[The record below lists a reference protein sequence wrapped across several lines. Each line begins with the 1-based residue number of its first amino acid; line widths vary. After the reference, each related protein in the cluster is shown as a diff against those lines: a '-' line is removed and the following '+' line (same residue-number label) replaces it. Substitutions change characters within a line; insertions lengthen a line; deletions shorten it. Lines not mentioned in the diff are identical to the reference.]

1 MCSLGYN
8 RPMNFVEL
16 TDDEFRK
23 FERKQACGN
32 FFQSAERAELR
43 RKMGWNVFLLGVK
56 DEKKVVAGCLLME
69 RGKEALVQLGP
80 IMDYSDTKLVKFWIK
95 GVVDFAKNHGFI
107 SLEVFPPA
115 LLAIRDCKGE
125 VVKSLDGAKLEKIF
139 ADAGFSY
146 YGRTVELENKANRWM
161 AVKNLRGF
169 KTIDEVRASYKKNV
183 RNKLRKISPELEVY
197 ELTDKSEI
205 PMLAESVDQSNHK
218 NGVVSRYLS
227 YYEWMWDAWG
237 DNTRFI
243 VARRKEDKAVVAGRI
258 LIYHPNEVVSFI
270 SGTTQRYKKLNGM
283 TYLQD
288 WLLEDC
294 LERGVKRANF
304 YGIDGDFTEN
314 NKLLEFKSG
323 FGVDI
328 EEYVGGFRLILQP
341 GKYRLN
347 QTKKAGLNALR
358 SVRNFV
364 RDGAK
369 KIRKRQT
376 KVVRKVEI
384 SK

>member
-1 MCSLGYN
+1 
-8 RPMNFVEL
+8 
-16 TDDEFRK
+16 
-23 FERKQACGN
+23 
-32 FFQSAERAELR
+32 
-43 RKMGWNVFLLGVK
+43 
-56 DEKKVVAGCLLME
+56 ME
-69 RGKEALVQLGP
+69 RGGEALVQLGP
-80 IMDYSDTKLVKFWIK
+80 IMDFSNTKLIKFWIK
-95 GVVDFAKNHGFI
+95 SVVDFAKTHNFI

-125 VVKSLDGAKLEKIF
+125 VVKSLDGAKLEGF
-139 ADAGFSY
+139 FSEAGFSY
-146 YGRTVELENKANRWM
+146 MGRTVELENKANRWM
-161 AVKNLRGF
+161 AIKNLRDF
-169 KTIDEVRASYKKNV
+169 KNMDEVRASYKKNV

-197 ELTDKSEI
+197 ELKEKSEI
-205 PMLAESVDQSNHK
+205 PMLAEAVDQSNHK

-237 DNTRFI
+237 ENTRFI

-288 WLLEDC
+288 WLLDDC
-294 LERGVKRANF
+294 LKRGVKRANF
-304 YGIDGDFTEN
+304 YGIDGDFSDN

-341 GKYRLN
+341 VKYRLN
-347 QTKKAGLNALR
+347 SAKKATLNAMR
-358 SVRNFV
+358 SVRNAV
-364 RDGAK
+364 RNGAK
-369 KIRKRQT
+369 KIAKRKT
-376 KVVRKVEI
+376 HIVRKVDAG
-384 SK
+384 S

>member
-1 MCSLGYN
+1 
-8 RPMNFVEL
+8 MNFVEL
-16 TDDEFRK
+16 TDEEFRK

-43 RKMGWNVFLLGVK
+43 RKMGWNVYLLGVK
-56 DEKKVVAGCLLME
+56 DDKKILSGCLLME
-69 RGKEALVQLGP
+69 RGGEALVQLGP

-95 GVVDFAKNHGFI
+95 SIVEFAKSKGFVV
-107 SLEVFPPA
+107 LEVFPVD
-115 LLAIRDCKGE
+115 LISIRDVKGE
-125 VVKSLDGAKLEKIF
+125 VVKSFPGDKIEKAF

-146 YGRTVELENKANRWM
+146 MGRTVELENKANRWM
-161 AVKNLRGF
+161 AVKNLKGF
-169 KTIDEVRASYKKNV
+169 KSIDEVRASYKKNV

-197 ELTDKSEI
+197 ELKEKSEI
-205 PMLAESVDQSNHK
+205 PMLAEAVDQSNHK

-237 DNTRFI
+237 ENTRFI

-270 SGTTQRYKKLNGM
+270 SGTTQRFKKLNGM

-294 LERGVKRANF
+294 LERGVKRVNF
-304 YGIDGDFTEN
+304 YGIDGDFSEN

-328 EEYVGGFRLILQP
+328 EEYIGGFRLILQP

-347 QTKKAGLNALR
+347 NVKKAGMNALR
-358 SVRNFV
+358 SVRNFA
-364 RDGAK
+364 RDGIK
-369 KIRKRQT
+369 KLRKRKT
-376 KVVRKVEI
+376 KVVRKVDASE
-384 SK
+384 